1 MEINLAIT
9 DGRSPAETKRKL
21 KSELLF
27 SELFEE
33 YLESHSKPKKKTWTE
48 DLEKFKNYIE
58 KPLGER
64 KLSEIDR
71 AAISLIHSNITKAGL
86 WENNP
91 AIGIRGNKEKSETG
105 LFRVMSFQDSFR
117 HSQKNQMKQLEIMF

>member
-58 KPLGER
+58 KPLGKENYQ
-64 KLSEIDR
+64 KLIGQQYHSFI
-71 AAISLIHSNITKAGL
+71 AI
-86 WENNP
+86 
-91 AIGIRGNKEKSETG
+91 
-105 LFRVMSFQDSFR
+105 
-117 HSQKNQMKQLEIMF
+117 